1 MFHQGCILSP
11 LLFAIVMDW
20 IMKKSLTNIE
30 GGLEWIDGSRLCD
43 LDRAD
48 DIAIIKTTQNAAA
61 NMRN

>member
-1 MFHQGCILSP
+1 
-11 LLFAIVMDW
+11 
-20 IMKKSLTNIE
+20 MKKSLTNIE

-61 NMRN
+61 NMQN